1 MWLLNQLWGD
11 PMTADS
17 LKQRTAAT
25 RIPGRVMFYFRL
37 LVILA
42 ILFTI
47 GLWLDYWIRGEL
59 GIAEKFLSYAQGEW
73 GRGVLIGGGIL
84 YILLL
89 SLPFVPGVELGILL
103 MCAFGKEGIVF
114 VYLATVAGMSLAFLI
129 GRLIPR
135 RWFDAGLERLGNSQ
149 SCAGP
154 SDEIEKM
161 ADCISAGR
169 KHFPSWLKSYLAKY
183 RYLTIAILVNLP
195 GNYILGG
202 GGGISIACGASRRI
216 SWKGFLLTMVL
227 AVSPVPILVYLGI
240 IQLEALFG
248 V

>member
-1 MWLLNQLWGD
+1 
-11 PMTADS
+11 MTAES
-17 LKQRTAAT
+17 FKQRILAT
-25 RIPGRVMFYFRL
+25 RIPGRILFYFRL
-37 LVILA
+37 LLILG
-42 ILFTI
+42 ILITV

-59 GIAEKFLSYAQGEW
+59 GIAEKFLAYAQGEW
-73 GRGVLIGGGIL
+73 GRGVLIGGGII

-89 SLPFVPGVELGILL
+89 SLPFVPGVELGVLL
-103 MCAFGKEGIVF
+103 MCAFGKQGIVF
-114 VYLATVAGMSLAFLI
+114 VYLATVVGLSLAFLI

-135 RWFDAGLERLGNSQ
+135 GWVDSGLERFGNSRSSSDQ
-149 SCAGP
+149 SNP
-154 SDEIEKM
+154 IQKM
-161 ADCISAGR
+161 AESISSGH
-169 KHFPSWLKSYLAKY
+169 KHIPSWLKSYLVKY

-227 AVSPVPILVYLGI
+227 AVSPVPILAYLGI
-240 IQLEALFG
+240 IQLEAILG

>member
-1 MWLLNQLWGD
+1 
-11 PMTADS
+11 MTAES
-17 LKQRTAAT
+17 IKERITAT

-42 ILFTI
+42 ILFTV

-59 GIAEKFLSYAQGEW
+59 GLAEKFLAYAQGEW
-73 GRGVLIGGGIL
+73 GRGALIAGGII
-84 YILLL
+84 YSLLL

-103 MCAFGKEGIVF
+103 MCVFGKEGIVF
-114 VYLATVAGMSLAFLI
+114 VYLATVAGLSLAFLI

-135 RWFDAGLERLGNSQ
+135 QWIDSVMERVGDSG
-149 SCAGP
+149 SCADP
-154 SDEIEKM
+154 ADEIEKM
-161 ADCISAGR
+161 AECISSRR
-169 KHFPSWLKSYLAKY
+169 KHVPSWLKSYLMKY

-216 SWKGFLLTMVL
+216 SWKGFLFTIIL
-227 AVSPVPILVYLGI
+227 AVSPVPILAYLGI